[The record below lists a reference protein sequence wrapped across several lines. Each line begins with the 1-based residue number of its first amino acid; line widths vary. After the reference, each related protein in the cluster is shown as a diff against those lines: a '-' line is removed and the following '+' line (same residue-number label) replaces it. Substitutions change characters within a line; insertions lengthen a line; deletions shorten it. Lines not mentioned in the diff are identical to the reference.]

1 MIKPV
6 LKFAAILSLAGL
18 FQAGSLKGQTAIT
31 FNTNDSISNIVLP
44 NVFTPNGDSI
54 NDVFRPYID
63 EITELHV
70 SIYNRWGNFIYEF
83 DRVRGFWDGHT
94 TSGEPCTDGTYFC
107 VLTATGVDGKKYKER
122 VAFQLMT
129 NGDYYK

>member
-1 MIKPV
+1 MKTV
-6 LKFAAILSLAGL
+6 LQFASLVCLSGMLCTTEMKA
-18 FQAGSLKGQTAIT
+18 QTVIS

-54 NDVFRPYID
+54 NDVYKPFID
-63 EITELHV
+63 EITELHA
-70 SIYNRWGNFIYEF
+70 SIYNRWGNLIYEF

-107 VLTATGVDGKKYKER
+107 VLTATGIDGKKYKER
-122 VAFQLMT
+122 MAFQLMT